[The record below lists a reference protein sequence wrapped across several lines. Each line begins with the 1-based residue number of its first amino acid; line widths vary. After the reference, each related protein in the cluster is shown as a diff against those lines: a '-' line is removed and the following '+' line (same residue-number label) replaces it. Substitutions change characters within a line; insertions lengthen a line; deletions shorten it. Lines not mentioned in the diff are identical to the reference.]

1 MAEREYCT
9 VERDGR
15 LLIVTLNRP
24 ERYNALHFP
33 AHFELAEVWDEF
45 AADPELWVAIVTG
58 AGDKAFCAGNDLR
71 YQAEGHVRK
80 RCPSGFAGLTERYDL
95 NKPVIAAVN
104 GFAMGGG
111 FETALACDLIIAAE
125 NAIFALPEPRVGL
138 MAGAGGVHRLPR
150 MIGQK
155 QALGMILT
163 GRRVGAE
170 EGKELGFVN
179 EVVPEGEAVA
189 GARRWAEQIL
199 ECAPISIR
207 ASKEAVYAGMNE
219 ATLRTAIARTYEEQ
233 HVLIGSADY
242 IEGPK
247 AFAEKRPPVWRN
259 E

>member
-33 AHFELAEVWDEF
+33 AHFELEEVWDEF

-80 RCPSGFAGLTERYDL
+80 RCPSGFAGLTARYDL

-163 GRRVGAE
+163 GRRVGAA

-189 GARRWAEQIL
+189 GARRWAGQIL

-219 ATLRTAIARTYEEQ
+219 ATVETAIARTYEEQ
-233 HVLIGSADY
+233 HVLIDSADY

-247 AFAEKRPPVWRN
+247 AFAEKRPPVWQNR
-259 E
+259 

>member
-1 MAEREYCT
+1 MAEREFCT

-71 YQAEGHVRK
+71 FQAEGNVRK
-80 RCPSGFAGLTERYDL
+80 RCPTGFAGLTDRYDL

-111 FETALACDLIIAAE
+111 FEVALACDLIVAAE

-150 MIGQK
+150 IIGQK
-155 QALGMILT
+155 RALGMILT

-170 EGKELGFVN
+170 EGRELGFVN

-189 GARRWAEQIL
+189 GARRWADQIL

-219 ATLRTAIARTYEEQ
+219 ATLQAAIARTYEEQ

>member
-1 MAEREYCT
+1 MAKREYCT

-58 AGDKAFCAGNDLR
+58 AGDRAFCAGNDLR

-80 RCPSGFAGLTERYDL
+80 RCPTGFAGLTDRYDL

-150 MIGQK
+150 IIGQK
-155 QALGMILT
+155 RALGMILT
-163 GRRVGAE
+163 GRRVGAA

-189 GARRWAEQIL
+189 GSRRWAEQIL

-219 ATLRTAIARTYEEQ
+219 ATVEAAIARTYEEQ
-233 HVLIGSADY
+233 HVLIDSADY

-247 AFAEKRPPVWRN
+247 AFAEKRAPVWQNR
-259 E
+259 

>member
-1 MAEREYCT
+1 MAEHEFCT

-71 YQAEGHVRK
+71 FQAEGNVRK
-80 RCPSGFAGLTERYDL
+80 RCPTGFAGLTNRYDL

-111 FETALACDLIIAAE
+111 FEVALACDLIVAAE

-150 MIGQK
+150 LIGQK
-155 QALGMILT
+155 RALGMILT
-163 GRRVGAE
+163 GRRVGPE

-189 GARRWAEQIL
+189 GARRWAGQIL

-207 ASKEAVYAGMNE
+207 ASKEAVYAGLDE
-219 ATLRTAIARTYEEQ
+219 ATLEAAINRTYEEQ
-233 HVLIGSADY
+233 HVLIDSADY

>member
-1 MAEREYCT
+1 MAKRESCT
-9 VERDGR
+9 IQRDGR

-24 ERYNALHFP
+24 ERLNALHFP

-45 AADPELWVAIVTG
+45 AADPELWVAIITG
-58 AGDKAFCAGNDLR
+58 VGNKAFCAGNDLR

-80 RCPSGFAGLTERYDL
+80 RCPTGFAGLTNRYGL
-95 NKPVIAAVN
+95 NKPLIAAVN

-111 FETALACDLIIAAE
+111 FEIALACDLIVAAE

-150 MIGQK
+150 IIGQK

-163 GRRVGAE
+163 GRHVGAA
-170 EGKELGFVN
+170 EGKALGFVN

-207 ASKEAVYAGMNE
+207 ASKEAVYAGMSE
-219 ATLRTAIARTYEEQ
+219 ATLEAAINRSYEEQ

-247 AFAEKRPPVWRN
+247 AFAEKRSPVWRN
-259 E
+259 A

>member
-24 ERYNALHFP
+24 ERYNALHWP

-45 AADPELWVAIVTG
+45 DADPELWVAIVTG

-71 YQAEGHVRK
+71 FQAEGNVRK
-80 RCPSGFAGLTERYDL
+80 RCPTGFAGLTERYDL

-125 NAIFALPEPRVGL
+125 NAVFALPEPRVGL

-150 MIGQK
+150 IIGQK
-155 QALGMILT
+155 RALGMILT

-189 GARRWAEQIL
+189 GARRWAGQIL

-207 ASKEAVYAGMNE
+207 ASKEAVYAGANE
-219 ATLRTAIARTYEEQ
+219 ATLQTAIARTYEEQ
-233 HVLIGSADY
+233 YVLIGSADY

>member
-15 LLIVTLNRP
+15 LLIVTLNPP

-71 YQAEGHVRK
+71 FQAEGNVRR
-80 RCPSGFAGLTERYDL
+80 RCPTGFAGLTNRYDL

-111 FETALACDLIIAAE
+111 FEVALACDLIVAAG
-125 NAIFALPEPRVGL
+125 NAVFALPEPRVGL

-150 MIGQK
+150 IIGQK
-155 QALGMILT
+155 RALGMILT
-163 GRRVGAE
+163 GRRVGPE

-219 ATLRTAIARTYEEQ
+219 ATLEAALNRTYEEQ
-233 HVLIGSADY
+233 HVLIDSADY
-242 IEGPK
+242 VEGPK

>member
-1 MAEREYCT
+1 MAEREFCT

-24 ERYNALHFP
+24 ERYNALHWP

-45 AADPELWVAIVTG
+45 AADPGLWVAIVTG

-71 YQAEGHVRK
+71 FQAEGNVRK
-80 RCPSGFAGLTERYDL
+80 RCPTGFAGLTDRYDL

-111 FETALACDLIIAAE
+111 FEVALACDLIVAAE
-125 NAIFALPEPRVGL
+125 NAVFALPEPRVGL

-150 MIGQK
+150 IIGQK
-155 QALGMILT
+155 RALGMILT

-170 EGKELGFVN
+170 EGRELGFVN

-207 ASKEAVYAGMNE
+207 ASKEAVYAGANE
-219 ATLRTAIARTYEEQ
+219 ATLQTAIARTYEEQ

>member
-1 MAEREYCT
+1 MAEREFCT

-71 YQAEGHVRK
+71 FQAEGNVRK
-80 RCPSGFAGLTERYDL
+80 RCPTGFAGLTNRYDL

-111 FETALACDLIIAAE
+111 FEVALACDLIVAAE

-150 MIGQK
+150 LIGQK
-155 QALGMILT
+155 RALGMILT
-163 GRRVGAE
+163 GRRVGPG

-189 GARRWAEQIL
+189 GARRWAGQIL

-207 ASKEAVYAGMNE
+207 ASKEAVCAGLDE
-219 ATLRTAIARTYEEQ
+219 ATLEAAINRTYEEQ
-233 HVLIGSADY
+233 HVLIDSADY

>member
-33 AHFELAEVWDEF
+33 AHFELAEVWDQF

-58 AGDKAFCAGNDLR
+58 AGDRAFCAGNDLR
-71 YQAEGHVRK
+71 FQAEGNIRK
-80 RCPSGFAGLTERYDL
+80 RCPTGFAGLTDRYDL

-150 MIGQK
+150 LIGEK
-155 QALGMILT
+155 RALGMILT
-163 GRRVGAE
+163 GRRVGAA

-189 GARRWAEQIL
+189 GARRWAKQIL

-219 ATLRTAIARTYEEQ
+219 ATLQTAIARTYEEQ

-247 AFAEKRPPVWRN
+247 AFAEKRPPVWQNR
-259 E
+259 

>member
-15 LLIVTLNRP
+15 LLTVTLNRP
-24 ERYNALHFP
+24 ERYNALHWP

-45 AADPELWVAIVTG
+45 AADPGLWVAIVTG
-58 AGDKAFCAGNDLR
+58 AGDRAFCAGNDLR
-71 YQAEGHVRK
+71 FQAEGNVRK
-80 RCPSGFAGLTERYDL
+80 RCPTGFAGLTNRYDL

-125 NAIFALPEPRVGL
+125 NAVFALPEPRVGL

-150 MIGQK
+150 IIGETR
-155 QALGMILT
+155 ALGMILT

-170 EGKELGFVN
+170 EGRELGFVN

-207 ASKEAVYAGMNE
+207 ASKEAVYAGRNE
-219 ATLRTAIARTYEEQ
+219 ATLEAAINRTYEEQ
-233 HVLIGSADY
+233 HVLIDSADY

-247 AFAEKRPPVWRN
+247 AFAEKRPPVWQNR
-259 E
+259 

>member
-1 MAEREYCT
+1 MAEREFCT

-71 YQAEGHVRK
+71 FQAEGNVGK
-80 RCPSGFAGLTERYDL
+80 RCPTGFAGLTNRYDL

-111 FETALACDLIIAAE
+111 FEVALACDLIVAAE

-150 MIGQK
+150 LIGQK
-155 QALGMILT
+155 RALGMILT
-163 GRRVGAE
+163 GRRVGPE

-189 GARRWAEQIL
+189 GARRWAGQIL

-207 ASKEAVYAGMNE
+207 ASKEAVYAGLDE
-219 ATLRTAIARTYEEQ
+219 ATLEAAINRTYEEQ
-233 HVLIGSADY
+233 HVLIDSADY

>member
-1 MAEREYCT
+1 MAEREFCT

-33 AHFELAEVWDEF
+33 AHFELAEIWDEF

-71 YQAEGHVRK
+71 FQAEGNVRK
-80 RCPSGFAGLTERYDL
+80 RCPTGFAGLTNRYDL

-111 FETALACDLIIAAE
+111 FEVALACDLIVAAE

-150 MIGQK
+150 LIGQK
-155 QALGMILT
+155 RALGMILT
-163 GRRVGAE
+163 GRRVGPE

-189 GARRWAEQIL
+189 GARRWAGQIL

-207 ASKEAVYAGMNE
+207 ASKEAVYAGLDE
-219 ATLRTAIARTYEEQ
+219 ATLEAAINRTYEEQ
-233 HVLIGSADY
+233 HVLIDSADY

-247 AFAEKRPPVWRN
+247 AFAEKRQPVWRN

>member
-71 YQAEGHVRK
+71 FQAEGNVRK
-80 RCPSGFAGLTERYDL
+80 RCPTGFAGLTDRYDL

-111 FETALACDLIIAAE
+111 FEVALACDLIVAAE

-150 MIGQK
+150 IIGQK
-155 QALGMILT
+155 RALGMILT

-170 EGKELGFVN
+170 EGRELGFVN

-189 GARRWAEQIL
+189 GARRWADQIL

-219 ATLRTAIARTYEEQ
+219 ATLQAAIARTYEEQ

>member
-1 MAEREYCT
+1 MAEREFCT

-45 AADPELWVAIVTG
+45 AADPDLWVAIVTG

-71 YQAEGHVRK
+71 FQAEGNVRK
-80 RCPSGFAGLTERYDL
+80 RCPTGFAGLTERYDL

-111 FETALACDLIIAAE
+111 FEVALACDLIIAAE

-150 MIGQK
+150 IIGQK
-155 QALGMILT
+155 RALGMILT
-163 GRRVGAE
+163 GRRVGPE

-189 GARRWAEQIL
+189 GARRWAEQVL

-207 ASKEAVYAGMNE
+207 ASKEAVYAGANE
-219 ATLRTAIARTYEEQ
+219 ATLQTAIARTYEEQ
-233 HVLIGSADY
+233 HALIGSADY

>member
-1 MAEREYCT
+1 MAEREFCT

-71 YQAEGHVRK
+71 FQAEGNVRK
-80 RCPSGFAGLTERYDL
+80 RCPTGFAGLTNRYGL

-111 FETALACDLIIAAE
+111 FEVALACDLIVAAE
-125 NAIFALPEPRVGL
+125 NAVFALPEPRVGL

-150 MIGQK
+150 IIGQK
-155 QALGMILT
+155 RALGMILT
-163 GRRVGAE
+163 GRRVGPE

-189 GARRWAEQIL
+189 GARRWADQIL

-219 ATLRTAIARTYEEQ
+219 ATLEAAIARTYEEQ
-233 HVLIGSADY
+233 HVLIDSADY
-242 IEGPK
+242 VEGPK

>member
-1 MAEREYCT
+1 MAEREFCT

-71 YQAEGHVRK
+71 FQPKAM
-80 RCPSGFAGLTERYDL
+80 SAG
-95 NKPVIAAVN
+95 AARP
-104 GFAMGGG
+104 
-111 FETALACDLIIAAE
+111 
-125 NAIFALPEPRVGL
+125 ALPASPTGTTSTSPSCRRQ
-138 MAGAGGVHRLPR
+138 RLR
-150 MIGQK
+150 D
-155 QALGMILT
+155 
-163 GRRVGAE
+163 GRRVRGRACLRSDRCRRECGLRPAGAARRPDGGRRRGPPSAPDHRPEAGARHDPDWAAVGPE

-219 ATLRTAIARTYEEQ
+219 ATLEAALNRTYEEQ
-233 HVLIGSADY
+233 HVLIDSADY
-242 IEGPK
+242 VEGPK

>member
-45 AADPELWVAIVTG
+45 AADPELWIAIVTG
-58 AGDKAFCAGNDLR
+58 AGDRAFCAGNDLR
-71 YQAEGHVRK
+71 FQAEGNIRK
-80 RCPSGFAGLTERYDL
+80 RCPTGFAGLTDRYDL

-150 MIGQK
+150 LIGEK
-155 QALGMILT
+155 RALGMILT
-163 GRRVGAE
+163 GRRVGAA

-219 ATLRTAIARTYEEQ
+219 TTLQTAIARTYEEQ

-247 AFAEKRPPVWRN
+247 AFAEKRPPVWQNR
-259 E
+259 

>member
-1 MAEREYCT
+1 MAEREFCT

-58 AGDKAFCAGNDLR
+58 AGEKAFCAGNDLR
-71 YQAEGHVRK
+71 FQAEGNVRK
-80 RCPSGFAGLTERYDL
+80 RCPTGFAGLTERYDL

-111 FETALACDLIIAAE
+111 FETALACDLIVAAE
-125 NAIFALPEPRVGL
+125 NAVFALPEPRVGL

-150 MIGQK
+150 IIGQK
-155 QALGMILT
+155 RALGMILT

-170 EGKELGFVN
+170 EGGELGFVN

-207 ASKEAVYAGMNE
+207 ASKEAVYAGANE
-219 ATLRTAIARTYEEQ
+219 ATLQTAIARTYEEQ

>member
-1 MAEREYCT
+1 MAEREFCT

-71 YQAEGHVRK
+71 FQAEGNVRK
-80 RCPSGFAGLTERYDL
+80 RCPTGFAGLTERYDL

-111 FETALACDLIIAAE
+111 FETALACDLIVAAE

-150 MIGQK
+150 IIGQK
-155 QALGMILT
+155 RALGMILT

-170 EGKELGFVN
+170 EGRELGFVN

-207 ASKEAVYAGMNE
+207 ASKEAVYAGANE
-219 ATLRTAIARTYEEQ
+219 ATLQTAIARTYEEQ